1 MKRTDITDI
10 FPEATAEQID
20 KLIGIHG
27 ADINGAKAQTQ
38 TLQQQLQAAQTELS
52 QLKAAGGQ
60 EALNQATAQ
69 AAALQAELDQL
80 KAANSLRDMRDK
92 VASEHK
98 VPASLLTGDTEEAC
112 AAQAKAILDFTR
124 SSAYPQLK
132 DGGEVTNIAQPT
144 TREKFA
150 DWAKENL

>member
-27 ADINGAKAQTQ
+27 TDINGAKAQTR
-38 TLQQQLQAAQTELS
+38 TLQEHLQAAQEELA

-60 EALNQATAQ
+60 DAVNEANARAQ
-69 AAALQAELDQL
+69 ALQTELEQI
-80 KAANSLRDMRDK
+80 KAANAIRDMRDK
-92 VASEHK
+92 VAGELK

-112 AAQAKAILDFTR
+112 AAQANAILEFSR
-124 SSAYPQLK
+124 GGAYPQLK
-132 DGGEVTNIAQPT
+132 DGGEVTNIAKPT
-144 TREKFA
+144 TRQKFA
-150 DWAKENL
+150 DWAADNL